1 VSGHA
6 YLSASGSHRWLHCTA
21 SAAVEAQL
29 PNSTSSFAEEGTRA
43 HTVAYECLSQEITAR
58 QWREQGTISLG
69 TTAASEEAAMEQ
81 LEHFYADH
89 PAEMMN
95 YVQQFID
102 YVNERITHARSQDA
116 RAEVL
121 LEQRLDFSRW
131 VPEGFGTGDVVLVY
145 AGTVEVI
152 DLKYGKGVKVEVDGN
167 PQLLLYGLGA
177 YHELDHFYDIERV
190 VSTIHQPRLDHV
202 DTATIS
208 SADLLAWADAIVAPA
223 AQVAFTGDGAVFAP
237 SDDAC
242 RFCRAKA
249 TCRARA
255 ELHLETAKREFAEP
269 ELLSADEI
277 AELLPKV
284 DGLRKWIDAVQDY
297 ALKQAERGQKFPGFK
312 LVSGRSNR
320 RIADKEAAAL
330 VLLEAGYNA
339 SDVYEPQSLRTL
351 GDLEKSIGKRPINEL
366 LGGLIDKPPGKPTLV
381 PVSDKRPELEP
392 RATAAEDFA
401 DEDDGAD
408 DGE

>member
-1 VSGHA
+1 MRHQRALDVSA
-6 YLSASGSHRWLHCTA
+6 
-21 SAAVEAQL
+21 
-29 PNSTSSFAEEGTRA
+29 
-43 HTVAYECLSQEITAR
+43 
-58 QWREQGTISLG
+58 
-69 TTAASEEAAMEQ
+69 
-81 LEHFYADH
+81 
-89 PAEMMN
+89 
-95 YVQQFID
+95 
-102 YVNERITHARSQDA
+102 
-116 RAEVL
+116 
-121 LEQRLDFSRW
+121 
-131 VPEGFGTGDVVLVY
+131 
-145 AGTVEVI
+145 
-152 DLKYGKGVKVEVDGN
+152 
-167 PQLLLYGLGA
+167 
-177 YHELDHFYDIERV
+177 
-190 VSTIHQPRLDHV
+190 
-202 DTATIS
+202 
-208 SADLLAWADAIVAPA
+208 ADLLAWADETVAPA
-223 AQVAFTGDGAVFAP
+223 APAAFTGDGASFSP

>member
-1 VSGHA
+1 V
-6 YLSASGSHRWLHCTA
+6 L
-21 SAAVEAQL
+21 
-29 PNSTSSFAEEGTRA
+29 F
-43 HTVAYECLSQEITAR
+43 
-58 QWREQGTISLG
+58 
-69 TTAASEEAAMEQ
+69 
-81 LEHFYADH
+81 
-89 PAEMMN
+89 
-95 YVQQFID
+95 
-102 YVNERITHARSQDA
+102 RS
-116 RAEVL
+116 
-121 LEQRLDFSRW
+121 
-131 VPEGFGTGDVVLVY
+131 
-145 AGTVEVI
+145 
-152 DLKYGKGVKVEVDGN
+152 
-167 PQLLLYGLGA
+167 
-177 YHELDHFYDIERV
+177 
-190 VSTIHQPRLDHV
+190 
-202 DTATIS
+202 
-208 SADLLAWADAIVAPA
+208 
-223 AQVAFTGDGAVFAP
+223 FTGDGAVFAP

-277 AELLPKV
+277 AKILPKI

-297 ALKQAERGQKFPGFK
+297 ALKQAERGQKFAGFK

-339 SDVYEPQSLRTL
+339 SDVYEPQSLRTI

-392 RATAAEDFA
+392 RATAAEDFS

-408 DGE
+408 DVE